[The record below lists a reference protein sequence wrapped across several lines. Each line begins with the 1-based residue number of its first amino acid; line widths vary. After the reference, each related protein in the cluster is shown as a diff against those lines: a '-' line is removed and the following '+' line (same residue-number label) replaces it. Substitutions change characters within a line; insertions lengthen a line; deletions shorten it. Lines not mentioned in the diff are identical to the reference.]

1 MKEYVNVPQQLLE
14 DASELE
20 HYFNLNLNYAYIGT
34 LKPKPK
40 PKPTA
45 KEKKA

>member
-20 HYFNLNLNYAYIGT
+20 HYFNLNYAYIGT